1 MFKYFKLFV
10 FFSFFYKFCFSSQIP
25 CCKIMLHCYPKIKN
39 LKESN
44 KGVDY
49 EGVTICLNKKEYSYS
64 DFIKELDKEIVKD
77 EDFCKS
83 CDVKNYSDLISKY
96 KYFFGYTYNNENVK
110 DNFYFPED
118 NFFEIDLRDKKK
130 LILFYSFQIDCVYDY
145 KFYDLKLKDEVLDK
159 FSEEC
164 GVDKSEIYDT
174 FREEVS
180 VLNKFLNKE
189 KLYITNNAIQKLLK
203 ISDGAKIMTY
213 PYFNIKYRLYFDLYP
228 STSINARALTETC
241 AATNGGENGFAF
253 RVDVLK
259 PIQITINLLNDELD
273 DFPYKKINTIYKIN
287 DENSISMYDAITKS
301 IEEKLYLE
309 GKKPEDIKILSV
321 NNEKIEIDLGGKA
334 DLGKYKN
341 KIVPEQITIDILGNY
356 DIIDDK
362 NDKNIHNCGVTQ
374 NIKTQR
380 KSCCSCC

>member
-25 CCKIMLHCYPKIKN
+25 CCKIMLHCYPNIKN
-39 LKESN
+39 LKEAN

-49 EGVTICLNKKEYSYS
+49 EVVTILLEKKKYYYSE
-64 DFIKELDKEIVKD
+64 FINELDEKIAQYEY
-77 EDFCKS
+77 FCKS

-96 KYFFGYTYNNENVK
+96 KYFFGYTYK
-110 DNFYFPED
+110 DKEEIGNFYFPED
-118 NFFEIDLRDKKK
+118 NLSKIDLTDKKE
-130 LILFYSFQIDCVYDY
+130 LILFYSFEINCLYDY
-145 KFYDLKLKDEVLDK
+145 KFYDLKLKDEILDK

-180 VLNKFLNKE
+180 ALNKVLNKK
-189 KLYITNNAIQKLLK
+189 KLYIPNNDIRKLLK
-203 ISDGAKIMTY
+203 IDCNAKIMTF
-213 PYFNIKYRLYFDLYP
+213 PYFNNKYQLYFDLYP
-228 STSINARALTETC
+228 PKSINAGELKKS
-241 AATNGGENGFAF
+241 AATNGRENGFAF
-253 RVDVLK
+253 HVDDLK
-259 PIQITINLLNDELD
+259 PIQITINLLNDESD
-273 DFPYKKINTIYKIN
+273 DFPYKKINTEYKIN
-287 DENSISMYDAITKS
+287 DKNSISMYDAITKS

-321 NNEKIEIDLGGKA
+321 NKEKIGIDLGGKA
-334 DLGKYKN
+334 DLEKYKN
-341 KIVPEQITIDILGNY
+341 QIVPEQITIDILGNY

-362 NDKNIHNCGVTQ
+362 NYQNIHNGGVTQ
-374 NIKTQR
+374 DIKTQR